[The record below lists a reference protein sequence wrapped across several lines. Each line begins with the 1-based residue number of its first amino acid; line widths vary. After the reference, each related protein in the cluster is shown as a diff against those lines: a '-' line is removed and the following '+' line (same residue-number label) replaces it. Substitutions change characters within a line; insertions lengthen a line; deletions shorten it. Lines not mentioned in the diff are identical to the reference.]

1 MTVIEM
7 KMSAIYRAAH
17 DELPARATSFST
29 RAGDISGAIDPIVN
43 ELALAG
49 NHPIAGDL
57 ADLSTELFVHL
68 RSMVR
73 TFNDSATALDA
84 IADDF
89 SRVDAEAGAWFTRHQ
104 QYLGD
109 PETAPDPTPPE
120 SVR

>member
-1 MTVIEM
+1 MTVIDL

-17 DELPARATSFST
+17 EVLPAKASDFAAQADAT
-29 RAGDISGAIDPIVN
+29 SGAINPIAAQ
-43 ELALAG
+43 LALAG

-57 ADLSTELFVHL
+57 TDLSVELFIHL

-89 SRVDAEAGAWFTRHQ
+89 VAVDSEAGSWFAQHQ
-104 QYLGD
+104 EYLGD
-109 PETAPDPTPPE
+109 PELATEPTAPE
-120 SVR
+120 V